1 MSEQIIHTGRKSF
14 VAYVLSG
21 VGTMFALLLFGG
33 PALMAGFNGHAGWA
47 LFLAFVALLFV
58 ASGVY
63 NLFYL
68 STIKWAVT
76 DEEVRVMQGILPWR
90 KRSFGHPYDTIFEAY
105 YNFGFFAKLF
115 GYGTIVIRRTEG
127 ITTEESETRMN
138 DAAKIV
144 GLINARVKEL
154 RKAQRPVAVPA
165 VVAPAARSQV
175 QELAD
180 LARLR
185 DAGDISAE
193 EFETMKRR
201 IVGERSP
208 EGRVAAGGG
217 AA

>member
-1 MSEQIIHTGRKSF
+1 MSEQILHTGRKSF
-14 VAYVLSG
+14 IAYVLSG
-21 VGTMFALLLFGG
+21 TGTMFAFLLFGG
-33 PALMAGFNGHAGWA
+33 PALMFGINGYPGWA
-47 LFLAFVALLFV
+47 MLLAFVALLIV

-68 STIKWAVT
+68 STIRWTIT
-76 DEEVRVMQGILPWR
+76 DEGVVVQQGILPWR
-90 KRSFGHPYDTIFEAY
+90 KRGFDHPYDTIFEAY

-115 GYGTIVIRRTEG
+115 GYGTVVIRRTEG
-127 ITTEESETRMN
+127 ITTAESETRMN
-138 DAAKIV
+138 DAAKMA
-144 GLINARVKEL
+144 GLINAKVKEL

-165 VVAPAARSQV
+165 AVTPAARSQV

-180 LARLR
+180 LAKLR
-185 DAGDISAE
+185 DAGDISTE

-208 EGRVAAGGG
+208 GVRVAAGGD